1 MVVEVGAAGVNY
13 IDTYHRGGVY
23 QVDLPLV
30 LGLEGAG
37 PRHAPSATASTDVAV
52 GDRVAWTNTPGSYA
66 EHVAVPADETVPV
79 PDAVDDV
86 SAVGAL
92 LQGMTAWILVN
103 TTYPVQPGDD
113 VLVHAA
119 AGGVGLLL
127 TQLATGLGARVI
139 ATVSTDE
146 KEELARAAGAAEVLR
161 YSDDLAERVRDLT
174 DGVGVAVA
182 YDGVGK
188 STFDASMDSLRR
200 RGMLVLF
207 GAASGPVPP
216 VDPQRLNAG
225 GSLYLTRP
233 TLFHHISTREELLA
247 TAGSVYAEV
256 ADGPPRRPHRPPLR
270 RSTRRARRT
279 RTSRPAARRA
289 SWCSFRDR
297 AGATCRPSRTSPGW
311 RASPCRRTAR
321 GWSPRSPRPT
331 RSAPASAPRCG
342 RSTRRAQRPARRLTR
357 GTGEAGARVP
367 PRRRPAVHLGPRP
380 TPTRRSPP
388 TTPRRR
394 SGGSRPRARPT
405 WWARRAGGI
414 GAHRW
419 SPGTRAPSSSRR

>member
-1 MVVEVGAAGVNY
+1 MGQPRCLPQRNWPPPGHDRGVRAIQITENGGPEVLNVVDLPTPEPKPGEVVVEVGAAGVNY

-23 QVDLPLV
+23 KVDLPLV

-37 PRHAPSATASTDVAV
+37 RVAAVGDGVEDVAV

-66 EHVAVPADETVPV
+66 EHVAVPAEETVPV

-103 TTYPVQPGDD
+103 TTYPVQAGDD

-127 TQLATGLGARVI
+127 TQLATGRGAGVI
-139 ATVSTDE
+139 ATVSTPE

-161 YSDDLAERVRDLT
+161 YSDDLARQVRDLT

-247 TAGSVYAEV
+247 TASAVYTEV
-256 ADGPPRRPHRPPLR
+256 AEGRLDVRIGHRYGLDEAR
-270 RSTRRARRT
+270 TAHEDLHARRT
-279 RTSRPAARRA
+279 
-289 SWCSFRDR
+289 
-297 AGATCRPSRTSPGW
+297 
-311 RASPCRRTAR
+311 
-321 GWSPRSPRPT
+321 
-331 RSAPASAPRCG
+331 
-342 RSTRRAQRPARRLTR
+342 
-357 GTGEAGARVP
+357 TGKVVLIP
-367 PRRRPAVHLGPRP
+367 
-380 TPTRRSPP
+380 
-388 TTPRRR
+388 
-394 SGGSRPRARPT
+394 
-405 WWARRAGGI
+405 
-414 GAHRW
+414 
-419 SPGTRAPSSSRR
+419 